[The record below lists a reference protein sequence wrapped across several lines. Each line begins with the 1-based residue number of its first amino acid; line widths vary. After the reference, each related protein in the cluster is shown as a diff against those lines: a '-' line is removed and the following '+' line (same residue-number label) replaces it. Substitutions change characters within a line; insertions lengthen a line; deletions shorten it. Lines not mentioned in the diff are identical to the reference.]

1 MKKVLSAILLVS
13 MLTITACSS
22 GAATTT
28 AAGGG
33 SKTETIT
40 AKGYGGDLVVKVTAS
55 ATKIEKIEIE
65 GKNETPNLGATA
77 IVDLPKAIVE
87 KNSLRVDATAGAT
100 ITSQAVLKAVEE
112 AITKMGFDAAAFKK

>member
-28 AAGGG
+28 AAAGG
-33 SKTETIT
+33 SKTETVT
-40 AKGYGGDLVVKVTAS
+40 KKGYGGDLVVKVTAS

-65 GKNETPNLGATA
+65 GKDETPNLGATA

-87 KNSLRVDATAGAT
+87 KNSLRPEVPANYT
-100 ITSQAVLKAVEE
+100 
-112 AITKMGFDAAAFKK
+112 